1 MEGNDVPMGRAHP
14 VDLWRQLLRILLF
27 RDLYYNQKQE
37 KLRNVY
43 SLCPTLFDVLAAQLE
58 VQIHSKLHAY
68 GQNPCTD
75 SKNL

>member
-37 KLRNVY
+37 KLTNVY
-43 SLCPTLFDVLAAQLE
+43 HGSFKDLGSLSVKFMP
-58 VQIHSKLHAY
+58 H
-68 GQNPCTD
+68 
-75 SKNL
+75 